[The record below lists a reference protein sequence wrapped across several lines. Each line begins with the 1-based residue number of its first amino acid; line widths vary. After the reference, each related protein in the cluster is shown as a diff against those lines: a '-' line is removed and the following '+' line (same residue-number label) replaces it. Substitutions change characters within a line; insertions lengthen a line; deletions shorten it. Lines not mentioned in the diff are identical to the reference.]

1 MTSPEWD
8 CPPLNPLEVGGR
20 IEDVSN
26 IGGRLEFIILPGEFV
41 IFVAFAILLAFRYID
56 RFWVVGLVVRIRE
69 DAIEFGP
76 EKEGVV
82 RKRCFGL

>member
-1 MTSPEWD
+1 M
-8 CPPLNPLEVGGR
+8 
-20 IEDVSN
+20 
-26 IGGRLEFIILPGEFV
+26 

-69 DAIEFGP
+69 DAMEFGP